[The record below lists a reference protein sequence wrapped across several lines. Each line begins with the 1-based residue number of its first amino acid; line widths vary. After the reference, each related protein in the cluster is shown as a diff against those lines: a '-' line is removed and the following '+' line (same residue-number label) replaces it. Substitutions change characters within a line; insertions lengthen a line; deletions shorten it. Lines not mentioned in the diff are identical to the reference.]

1 MVTLIIFFTIKAS
14 KNHYVII
21 FRLTGMTKRLY
32 IDGTRIETRAASLAA
47 KYISRS

>member
-21 FRLTGMTKRLY
+21 FRLTGMTKRFCNE
-32 IDGTRIETRAASLAA
+32 DTRVERPAISLAA
-47 KYISRS
+47 I